1 MNRRESLKL
10 LAGAASVALL
20 PQVGSAK
27 AATAAPV
34 RVTLPSPGSAGS
46 VWQPLVT
53 RLGLAEELGLNLD
66 WIVGDPGKM
75 QTQLTAGAL
84 DVGVYGAVGLANVI
98 NKGGDIVL
106 FGPALNNNTRWVVR
120 GDSPY
125 KTVRDLAGKTVASTP
140 ETSETYQQARIAASL
155 AGLDFADLKVVFGS
169 PLANLALFERGDVE
183 AILTLEPTATRL
195 VARGGRDLARVADMW
210 EQGTGIKGTPILVG
224 LAASRSWVEGNKE
237 TAAKVAT
244 LFKRVNG
251 AIRENPKLLVDVA
264 REIGIKPEE
273 TEALALLPQRA
284 RDSYATAWDAEVFK
298 SLDTQLEVAA
308 RLGLIKQVPAG
319 KIYVQV

>member
-10 LAGAASVALL
+10 LAGAAAAAIL
-20 PQVGSAK
+20 PSARVS
-27 AATAAPV
+27 AAAPV

-46 VWQPLVT
+46 VWQPLVE
-53 RLGLAEELGLNLD
+53 RLGLAEALGLNIE
-66 WIVGDPGKM
+66 WVVADPGKM

-84 DVGVYGAVGLANVI
+84 DVGVYGAVGLSNVV
-98 NKGGDIVL
+98 NKGADIVL

-125 KTVRDLAGKTVASTP
+125 KTPRDLAGKTVASTA
-140 ETSETYQQARIAASL
+140 ETSETYQQAKIAASL

-210 EQGTGIKGTPILVG
+210 EAGTGLKGTPILVG
-224 LAASRSWVEGNKE
+224 LAANRGWLDANKE
-237 TAAKVAT
+237 TAAKVSK
-244 LFKRVNG
+244 LFVQVNS

-264 REIGIKPEE
+264 REIGIKPDE

-284 RDSYATAWDAEVFK
+284 RDSYATAWDAEVFRTIDK
-298 SLDTQLEVAA
+298 QIEVAA
-308 RLGLIKQVPAG
+308 RLGLIKQVPAS